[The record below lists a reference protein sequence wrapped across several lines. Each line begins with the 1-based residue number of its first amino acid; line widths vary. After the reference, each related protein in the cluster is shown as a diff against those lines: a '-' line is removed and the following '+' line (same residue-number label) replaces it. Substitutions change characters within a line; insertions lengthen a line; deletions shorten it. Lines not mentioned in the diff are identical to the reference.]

1 MPRRRREDAPDSI
14 HHVWARGI
22 EGRAIFREDGDRRDL
37 LERLSEVLRDGGARC
52 LAWAFMT
59 NHLHL
64 VLRTG
69 TVPLSSLMRRIHT
82 GFAVR
87 FNLRYQRQGYLFQS
101 RFGSHIVRDD
111 AGLLWVIRYVLR
123 NPLEGGLVHDLVSLE
138 RFPWCGYGGLLG
150 VRPVFPF
157 ESVDET
163 LSLFGADAA
172 NARAQLRCWMAQ
184 PTESPGSP
192 AQAPRC
198 GEALL
203 DAAVRDAC
211 RDLGVLES
219 DLRDGRRS
227 RRVSLARTRVCRR
240 AVLELGLR
248 PVAVARGLG
257 LSESAVSQA
266 LRRRDTPVSEDGGPS
281 PS

>member
-1 MPRRRREDAPDSI
+1 VI

-22 EGRAIFREDGDRRDL
+22 EGRAIFRESSDQGDL
-37 LERLSEVLRDGGARC
+37 IERLCEVLPDGGAGC

-69 TVPLSSLMRRIHT
+69 ATSLSELMRRIHT

-87 FNLRYQRQGYLFQS
+87 FNLRYERQGYLFQS
-101 RFGSHIVRDD
+101 RFGSRIVRDD
-111 AGLLWVIRYVLR
+111 GGLLALIRYVLR
-123 NPLEGGLVHDLVSLE
+123 NPLEAGLVRDLAALE
-138 RFPWCGYGGLLG
+138 RFPWCGYGALLG
-150 VRPVFPF
+150 VRPPLSFESIGEALAAFAPDASTARARLRSWMDEPF
-157 ESVDET
+157 ESPAAAALPAHDG
-163 LSLFGADAA
+163 GALD
-172 NARAQLRCWMAQ
+172 QLTR
-184 PTESPGSP
+184 E
-192 AQAPRC
+192 
-198 GEALL
+198 
-203 DAAVRDAC
+203 VC
-211 RDLGVLES
+211 RELGVFED

-227 RRVSLARTRVCRR
+227 RRVSLARTEVCRR
-240 AVLELGLR
+240 AVHEIGLR

-266 LRRRDTPVSEDGGPS
+266 LRRSRPRVSEDGGPS